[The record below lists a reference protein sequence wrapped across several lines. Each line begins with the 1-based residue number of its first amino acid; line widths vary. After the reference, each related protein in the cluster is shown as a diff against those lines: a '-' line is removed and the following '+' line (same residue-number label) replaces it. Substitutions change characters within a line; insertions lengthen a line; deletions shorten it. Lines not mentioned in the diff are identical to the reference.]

1 MKLEFNITEHLSRS
15 FDAITTEK
23 NINKNIFLEESIIEL
38 LKKHNLYIID
48 KRYSLITDETYIVN
62 VLYEENNTYILSDGS
77 KIIKRLFEQ
86 LFKEYNGVDPNEF
99 FNSSIN
105 VFDTLISKIVNEE
118 KEIERDVKTVDPKD
132 FFDSTQLNLTDFQK
146 FNLNEIKSKPLKF
159 NDFESDD
166 DLIRKKMVKILGIK
180 KLVDSKEY
188 YSKNKEELKK
198 IIGELSDIK
207 FMDNSNSVLINSL
220 YKDLIS
226 FYILLD

>member
-1 MKLEFNITEHLSRS
+1 MKLEFNITEHLYRS

>member
-1 MKLEFNITEHLSRS
+1 MKLEFNITEHLYRS

-132 FFDSTQLNLTDFQK
+132 FFD
-146 FNLNEIKSKPLKF
+146 
-159 NDFESDD
+159 D

-207 FMDNSNSVLINSL
+207 FMDISNSVLINSL